1 MANSSSIAE
10 VQAGGSDMQIFCYTP
25 DGGGKRPAVIVVQE
39 IFGVNDHIKDVA
51 NRFAEAGFVAAAPD
65 LFHREGKNVIV
76 PFDDMARGSGIRG
89 KLTNEDIIADVT
101 ATVDLLKNDPN
112 VDADN
117 IGIVGFCFGGM
128 VSYLAGASVAGISA
142 AAIYYGGGILPR
154 PDAPADAPRLL
165 DATVDSINVPMIG
178 FWGDTD
184 GGIPIVNVDLIESTL
199 RDKGKDYESHTYVG
213 AGHGFFCDARGSY
226 NEAAAKDAF
235 PRTLSFFK
243 KHLGG

>member
-1 MANSSSIAE
+1 MANSSAVAE

-25 DGGGKRPAVIVVQE
+25 DGGGKRPAVIVIQE
-39 IFGVNDHIKDVA
+39 IFGVNDHMKDVA
-51 NRFAEAGFVAAAPD
+51 NRFADAGFVAAAPD

-76 PFDDMARGSGIRG
+76 PFDDMARGGGIRG
-89 KLTNEDIIADVT
+89 KLTNDDIIADVS

-128 VSYLAGASVAGISA
+128 VSYLAGASVPGISA

-178 FWGDTD
+178 FWGDAD
-184 GGIPIVNVDLIESTL
+184 GGIPVVNVDLIESTL
-199 RDKGKDYESHTYVG
+199 KAKGKDYESHTYAG
-213 AGHGFFCDARGSY
+213 AGHGFFCDERGSY
-226 NEAAAKDAF
+226 NEAAAKDSF
-235 PRTLSFFK
+235 PRAIAFFK
-243 KHLGG
+243 KNLA

>member
-1 MANSSSIAE
+1 MANSSAVAE

-25 DGGGKRPAVIVVQE
+25 DGGGKRPAVIVIQE
-39 IFGVNDHIKDVA
+39 IFGVNDHMKDVA
-51 NRFAEAGFVAAAPD
+51 NRFADAGFVAAAPD

-76 PFDDMARGSGIRG
+76 PFDDMARGGGIRG
-89 KLTNEDIIADVT
+89 KLTNDDITADVS

-128 VSYLAGASVAGISA
+128 VSYLAGASVPGISA

-178 FWGDTD
+178 FWGDAD
-184 GGIPIVNVDLIESTL
+184 GGIPTVNVDLIESTL
-199 RDKGKDYESHTYVG
+199 KAKGKDYESHTYAG

-235 PRTLSFFK
+235 PRTVDFFK

>member
-1 MANSSSIAE
+1 MANSSAVAE

-25 DGGGKRPAVIVVQE
+25 DGGGKRPAVIVIQE
-39 IFGVNDHIKDVA
+39 IFGVNDHMKDVA
-51 NRFAEAGFVAAAPD
+51 NRFADAGFVAAAPD

-76 PFDDMARGSGIRG
+76 PFDDMARGGGIRG
-89 KLTNEDIIADVT
+89 KLTNDDIIADVS

-128 VSYLAGASVAGISA
+128 VSYLAGASVPGISA

-178 FWGDTD
+178 FWGDAD
-184 GGIPIVNVDLIESTL
+184 GCIPTVNVDLIESTL
-199 RDKGKDYESHTYVG
+199 KAKGKDYESHTYAG

-235 PRTLSFFK
+235 PRTVDFFK

>member
-1 MANSSSIAE
+1 MANSSAVAE

-25 DGGGKRPAVIVVQE
+25 DGEGKRPAVIVIQE
-39 IFGVNDHIKDVA
+39 IFGVNDHMKDVA
-51 NRFAEAGFVAAAPD
+51 NRFADAGFVAAAPD

-76 PFDDMARGSGIRG
+76 PFDDMARGGGIRG
-89 KLTNEDIIADVT
+89 KLTNDDIIADVS

-128 VSYLAGASVAGISA
+128 VSYLAGASVPGISA

-178 FWGDTD
+178 FWGDAD
-184 GGIPIVNVDLIESTL
+184 GGIPTVNVDLIESTL
-199 RDKGKDYESHTYVG
+199 KANGKDYESHTYAG

-235 PRTLSFFK
+235 PRTVDFFK